1 MKRSIMAILVIGFF
15 LIYIPL
21 SGVNQPTSST
31 QQKELQSSL
40 KNIYRLYS
48 QKNFDEALKSIDE
61 SLNRFGSLK
70 ELLQMKFNILME
82 QKKYADALGFVNAE
96 IKKNGES
103 QELLAAKFNILFS
116 WEKYPDALEVALKK
130 DKISGAKSPWDAI
143 NIAQTYIRLHLKEE
157 ALDAL
162 YQAARRGFISYRILT
177 GENFSFLRQEP
188 KFYEII
194 EMMKVNVGLGNP
206 AKDFNARLISG
217 EEFTLSS
224 MKGKVILI
232 DFMSSWCEPCK
243 NDIKLLNELFQN
255 YKDKG
260 FDIIAISLDSDIK
273 RWEILVKSAQ
283 LNWKTICS
291 GKVWDDSIVKRYGI
305 VSLPT
310 YWVIDKHGIVRGFDL
325 RGDELKTVIEILLKE
340 KYITR

>member
-1 MKRSIMAILVIGFF
+1 MKHSRIVILIIGFF

-21 SGVNQPTSST
+21 FGLTHPTSVD
-31 QQKELQSSL
+31 KKNELQSSL

-61 SLNRFGSLK
+61 SISRFGSRK
-70 ELLQMKFNILME
+70 ELLQLKFNILME
-82 QKKYADALGFVNAE
+82 RKQYADALHFVDAE
-96 IKKNGES
+96 IKKTGES

-130 DKISGAKSPWDAI
+130 DKISGAKAPWDAI

-162 YQAARRGFISYRILT
+162 YQAARRGFINYRILT
-177 GENFSFLRQEP
+177 GENFSYLHQEP
-188 KFYEII
+188 KFFEII

-206 AKDFNARLISG
+206 AKDFYARLISG

-224 MKGKVILI
+224 MKGKVLLL

-243 NDIKLLNELFQN
+243 NDIKPLNELFQN

-260 FDIIAISLDSDIK
+260 FDIIAISLDSDIR
-273 RWEILVKSAQ
+273 RWETFVKSAQ

-291 GKVWDDSIVKRYGI
+291 GKVWDDVIVKRYGI

-325 RGDELKTVIEILLKE
+325 HGDELKTVIEFLLKE
-340 KYITR
+340 KFITR